1 MNYVVFQGD
10 RQMGELFQRYFQL
23 LAGRT
28 PGAEY
33 GVIATPPDEE
43 IAPEAEAMPQ
53 ECLCPAC

>member
-1 MNYVVFQGD
+1 
-10 RQMGELFQRYFQL
+10 MGELFQRYFQL

-33 GVIATPPDEE
+33 GVLATPSDEE
-43 IAPEAEAMPQ
+43 VDLAPTEATPA